1 MSNDIFFNAC
11 HFRSISSAVAFNIM
25 SSLEFL
31 DSGNDSAVSNKAAW
45 SSGRSFASN
54 FL

>member
-31 DSGNDSAVSNKAAW
+31 DNDSAVSNKAAW
-45 SSGRSFASN
+45 SSGRSFASD